1 MKHKNRCDI
10 QCSNFLFRTHLSDT
24 IDKDEQQQFSMK
36 KMTFENK
43 KDHRDGRSHILDEF
57 SLILLLMLLIHF
69 ENIYR

>member
-36 KMTFENK
+36 KMTFET
-43 KDHRDGRSHILDEF
+43 IPTV
-57 SLILLLMLLIHF
+57 LMIGAAT
-69 ENIYR
+69 EQIW